1 MLVSD
6 RYLVYPFLKQEN
18 ADKRR
23 GVSRGMQ
30 YVCVC
35 RERGGGWAG
44 GGADNRNKDEKEAYF
59 SLTATNQKVTGY
71 C

>member
-35 RERGGGWAG
+35 RERGEVGRG
-44 GGADNRNKDEKEAYF
+44 GGQTIAIKMKRKLI
-59 SLTATNQKVTGY
+59 SV
-71 C
+71 